1 LKRLTLVRH
10 ANAEWKDAR
19 MTDFQRPLNR
29 KGQKE
34 AEATARR
41 LLELEW
47 VPELLIASPAERT
60 RQTAEI
66 LARDLGAKRVQF
78 EERLYL
84 ARAEEILRLI
94 RGTGPLVNHLMIVGH
109 NPGISELARRLSN
122 GSLTHELSTGAAC
135 LLRFNG
141 EDWSALGPAETSLAH
156 HEVPTTGMFRQL
168 FV

>member
-47 VPELLIASPAERT
+47 SPELLIASPAERT
-60 RQTAEI
+60 RQTADI
-66 LARDLGAKRVQF
+66 LARDLGGKRVQF

-84 ARAEEILRLI
+84 ARSEEILRVI
-94 RGTGPLVNHLMIVGH
+94 RTTGPLVQHLMIVGH

-122 GSLTHELSTGAAC
+122 GSLENELSTGAAC
-135 LLRFNG
+135 LLNFSG
-141 EDWSALGPAETSLAH
+141 ESWSTLSLSETSLAH
-156 HEVPTTGMFRQL
+156 HESPHTGMFRQL
-168 FV
+168 WA